1 MNIPIYLEPL
11 HLEHPKISK
20 TPKLTP
26 NSRFLE
32 LSKSYLLWNFIYIF
46 WDIWFYCF
54 EKSKVHCDRLAL
66 LFPVLKGIPESGVNC
81 YSYKYFKRTYRKLWK
96 EVLLL
101 TLQSERNDCLSQ
113 FYDGCYDY
121 HDRKHGMSWW
131 SVSYTHLTLPTIYSV

>member
-32 LSKSYLLWNFIYIF
+32 LSKSYLLWN
-46 WDIWFYCF
+46 CF

-81 YSYKYFKRTYRKLWK
+81 YSYKYFKRTYRKL
-96 EVLLL
+96 
-101 TLQSERNDCLSQ
+101 
-113 FYDGCYDY
+113 
-121 HDRKHGMSWW
+121 
-131 SVSYTHLTLPTIYSV
+131 